1 MKDLMPDT
9 PGRVP
14 QHTDESV
21 NRQIRERMQRDLTR
35 YVDAAPFVIEQ
46 RLKELDREWDI
57 ERTLE
62 ANAATFSLIG
72 LGLGTFVDRR
82 WYWLPVAVGT
92 FLLQHAFHGWCPPVP
107 LLRRLGVRTE
117 REIDYERYA
126 LKALRG
132 DFRNIPAKQ
141 FGSNS
146 ALAAQ
151 AFGAARR

>member
-1 MKDLMPDT
+1 MDDLIPDT
-9 PGRVP
+9 PTRVP
-14 QHTDESV
+14 QHTDATV
-21 NRQIRERMQRDLTR
+21 NQQIRDRMQRNLTR
-35 YVDAAPFVIEQ
+35 YVDAPPVVIER

-62 ANAATFSLIG
+62 ANAAAFSLIG
-72 LGLGTFVDRR
+72 LGLGSFVDRR
-82 WYWLPVAVGT
+82 WYWLSAAVGT
-92 FLLQHAFHGWCPPVP
+92 FLMQHAVHGWCPPVP
-107 LLRRLGVRTE
+107 LLRRLGMRTE